1 MATSDA
7 GCGVNSIELDG
18 TLTER
23 EAVRFTPAGIEVF
36 EATFHHRSRLVEA
49 GRTRTLE
56 CDFSAVA
63 FGDVAKRLNAL
74 GCGTKIRL
82 KGFLAPRT
90 MKSMRLTVHITE
102 FN

>member
-7 GCGVNSIELDG
+7 GSGVNSIELDG

-36 EATFHHRSRLVEA
+36 EAVFHHRSRLVEA
-49 GRTRTLE
+49 GHTRTLE
-56 CDFSAVA
+56 CDFNAIA
-63 FGDVAKRLNAL
+63 FGGVAKRLNAL
-74 GCGTKIRL
+74 PLGEKICL
-82 KGFLAPRT
+82 KGFLAPRSV
-90 MKSMRLTVHITE
+90 KSKRLTVHITE